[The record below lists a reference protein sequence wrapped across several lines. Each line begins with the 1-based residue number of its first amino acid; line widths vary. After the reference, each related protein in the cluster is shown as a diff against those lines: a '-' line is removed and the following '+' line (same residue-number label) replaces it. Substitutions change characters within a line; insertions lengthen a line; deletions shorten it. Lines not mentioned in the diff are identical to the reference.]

1 MRFDTHNGES
11 ESLSRSNLIRSIG
24 ADKFVREVLEES
36 RPVLVLCMHRDS
48 EFQAQIDIIE
58 GICRSYGERLK
69 ACLIEDEFNGAF
81 KEKFNVKGT
90 PTFMIF
96 IGGTEIG
103 RMLGHVEQKAW
114 EDFVSRTLSL
124 DRGGM

>member
-1 MRFDTHNGES
+1 MRSDKHNCES
-11 ESLSRSNLIRSIG
+11 ESLSTNDFIRSIG
-24 ADKFVREVLEES
+24 ADNFVREVLEES

-58 GICRSYGERLK
+58 GKCRSYGERLK
-69 ACLIEDEFNGAF
+69 ACLIDEESIGAF

-96 IGGTEIG
+96 IGGTEKG
-103 RMLGHVEQKAW
+103 RMLGQVEQKAF